1 VTAGT
6 LVTLNATL
14 NDTRY
19 NSNGW
24 GTEPTQA
31 IQGGRYTVD
40 APSWSAAQAITLTA
54 ADGAFNTSVENATA
68 TINTTGWSVGRHTI
82 FVEGQDANGNWG
94 VPTAIFITI
103 N

>member
-1 VTAGT
+1 MGIIDYFV
-6 LVTLNATL
+6 

-24 GTEPTQA
+24 GTELTQA
-31 IQGGRYTVD
+31 IQAGRYTID
-40 APSWSAAQAITLTA
+40 APSWSAATSVTLSPS
-54 ADGAFNTSVENATA
+54 DGAFNTAIEGATA
-68 TINTTGWSVGRHTI
+68 TIDTTGWSSGRHTI